1 MKILQ
6 GQGAA
11 GGIAVGPVFFL
22 VKKNREIPQRH
33 IDDVQAELARADAAR
48 AKAIAQLETLYQ
60 EALKT
65 LGEED
70 AELFQTHQMMLSDLD
85 YTESLTGIITNEKM
99 NAEYAVMKTSET
111 LAGMF
116 ENMDDPYL
124 QARSADVRD
133 VSGRLLDVLQGR
145 DPAEVIIRDSAIIAA
160 DDLSPSETLGLDRSK
175 IAGFVT
181 REGSVNS
188 HTAIFARNMGI
199 PAVVALGDG
208 LGPDCGGMMAAI
220 DGASGTLY
228 LEPDDAV
235 MARMRGEYENQ
246 KQEKAGLAALKGQPN
261 RSIDGRLMELFAN
274 AGSLDDIDSALSND
288 ARGIGLFRSES
299 LYLESKDYPSEDR
312 QFEIYKA
319 AAEKMAGRQVIIRTL
334 DIGADKQAGYFKLPP
349 EQNPA
354 LGLRAIRICFDRP
367 EIFITQLRALYRASA
382 FGNIAIMFPMIAS
395 VWELR
400 QAIGFASQAKEQLAE
415 EGRAFSPD
423 LKLGIMIETPA
434 AAIISDI
441 LAREADFFSIGTND
455 LTQYTLAA
463 DRQNSS
469 IGKYADTHHQ
479 AVLRL
484 IRLTAENAHKAGIAV
499 GICGEL
505 AGDPSLTETFLRMGI
520 DELSVSPPAIL
531 PLRKKIRETDLRLA
545 GPPDDGSSFIVQD

>member
-1 MKILQ
+1 VKILR

-11 GGIAVGPVFFL
+11 GGIAVGPLFFL
-22 VKKNREIPQRH
+22 AKKDREVPRRH
-33 IDDVQAELARADAAR
+33 IDDVQAELARADSAR

-85 YTESLTGIITNEKM
+85 YTESVSGIITNEKM
-99 NAEYAVMKTSET
+99 NAEYAVMKTCEI

-116 ENMDDPYL
+116 ENMDDDPYL

-133 VSGRLLDVLQGR
+133 VSGRLLDVLQGSG
-145 DPAEVIIRDSAIIAA
+145 PAGIIIRDSAIIAA
-160 DDLSPSETLGLDRSK
+160 DDLSPSETLGLDRGK

-181 REGSVNS
+181 RKGSVNS

-199 PAVVALGDG
+199 PAIVALGDG
-208 LGPDCGGMMAAI
+208 LGPDCGGLTAAI
-220 DGASGTLY
+220 DGTSGTLY

-246 KQEKAGLAALKGQPN
+246 KQEKAALEVLRGQPD
-261 RSIDGRLMELFAN
+261 RTIDGRQMELFAN
-274 AGSLDDIDSALSND
+274 AGSLDDIDSALSNG

-299 LYLESKDYPSEDR
+299 LYLESSDYPPEDR

-334 DIGADKQAGYFKLPP
+334 DIGADKQAGYFNLPP

-354 LGLRAIRICFDRP
+354 LGLRAIRVCFDRP
-367 EIFITQLRALYRASA
+367 EIFTTQLRALYRASA

-395 VWELR
+395 LWELR
-400 QAIGFASQAKEQLAE
+400 QALEFASRAKKQLAE
-415 EGRAFSPD
+415 EGKAFSPD

-441 LAREADFFSIGTND
+441 LAGEADFFSIGTND

-484 IRLTAENAHKAGIAV
+484 IRLTAKNARKAGITV

-545 GPPDDGSSFIVQD
+545 GPPDDGSSFTV

>member
-1 MKILQ
+1 VKILQ

-11 GGIAVGPVFFL
+11 GGIAFGTLFFL
-22 VKKNREIPQRH
+22 SRKRREVSQRH
-33 IDDVQAELARADAAR
+33 IDDVQAELARVEAAR
-48 AKAIAQLETLYQ
+48 AEAVAQLETLYQ

-85 YTESLTGIITNEKM
+85 YTESVTGIITNEKM
-99 NAEYAVMKTSET
+99 NAEYAVMKTCEI

-133 VSGRLLDVLQGR
+133 VSGRLLDVLQGSK
-145 DPAEVIIRDSAIIAA
+145 PVEIISRDSVIIAA
-160 DDLSPSETLGLDRSK
+160 DDLAPSETLSLDKSK

-199 PAVVALGDG
+199 PAIVALGDG
-208 LGPDCGGMMAAI
+208 LAPDCGGLKAAI
-220 DGASGTLY
+220 NGTTGTLY
-228 LEPDDAV
+228 LEPDDATT
-235 MARMRGEYENQ
+235 ARIRSDYENQ
-246 KQEKAGLAALKGQPN
+246 KQEKSELAALKGQPN
-261 RSIDGRLMELFAN
+261 RTVDGRVMELFAN

-288 ARGIGLFRSES
+288 AHGIGLFRSES
-299 LYLESKDYPSEDR
+299 LYLESEDYPSEDR

-319 AAEKMAGRQVIIRTL
+319 AAEKMAGREVIIRTL
-334 DIGADKQAGYFKLPP
+334 DIGADKQAEYFKLPP

-395 VWELR
+395 AWELR
-400 QAIGFASQAKEQLAE
+400 QALEFAARAKKELAE
-415 EGRAFSPD
+415 EGKAFSPD
-423 LKLGIMIETPA
+423 LKIGIMIETPA

-441 LAREADFFSIGTND
+441 LAKEADFFSIGTND

-463 DRQNSS
+463 DRQNNS
-469 IGKYADTHHQ
+469 IGKYVDTHHQ

-484 IRLTAENAHKAGIAV
+484 IRLTAENAHKAGITV

-505 AGDPSLTETFLRMGI
+505 AGDSSLTETFLRMGI

-545 GPPDDGSSFIVQD
+545 GPPDGELSFIV